1 MTLLQKGLS
10 TAKRAHLPWYPALP
24 ASAGFVWG
32 GEKGFC
38 SGLIHVNS
46 WLKILDLERTLRCKL
61 RSMDIQKDKLT
72 IQEVAKATGL
82 TPHTLRYYE
91 RIGLI
96 HPINRQE
103 NTRRYY
109 SAEDIGWIDFLLKLR
124 ATGMSIKDMQRYAEL
139 QRQGDETLPERVEM
153 LKSLR
158 DQVEAHIA
166 DLHEHLKLV
175 YYKIEFY
182 QKIVDEKVLERL

>member
-1 MTLLQKGLS
+1 
-10 TAKRAHLPWYPALP
+10 
-24 ASAGFVWG
+24 
-32 GEKGFC
+32 
-38 SGLIHVNS
+38 
-46 WLKILDLERTLRCKL
+46 
-61 RSMDIQKDKLT
+61 MDIQNKKLT

-96 HPINRQE
+96 HPINREE
-103 NTRRYY
+103 NTRRCYTM
-109 SAEDIGWIDFLLKLR
+109 DDVGWIEFLLKLR

-158 DQVEAHIA
+158 DKVESHIEEMN
-166 DLHEHLKLV
+166 EHLKLIH
-175 YYKIEFY
+175 YKIDY
-182 QKIVDEKVLERL
+182 YSKVVEERELVKT

>member
-1 MTLLQKGLS
+1 
-10 TAKRAHLPWYPALP
+10 
-24 ASAGFVWG
+24 
-32 GEKGFC
+32 
-38 SGLIHVNS
+38 
-46 WLKILDLERTLRCKL
+46 
-61 RSMDIQKDKLT
+61 MDIQNKKLT

-96 HPINRQE
+96 HPINREE
-103 NTRRYY
+103 NTRRCYTV
-109 SAEDIGWIDFLLKLR
+109 DDVGWIEFLLKLR

-158 DQVEAHIA
+158 DKVESHIEEMN
-166 DLHEHLKLV
+166 EHLKLIH
-175 YYKIEFY
+175 YKIDY
-182 QKIVDEKVLERL
+182 YSKVVEERELVKV